1 MKKIKV
7 NRGHPLLPV
16 VVPQHQIYCSLSFK
30 WQLSRELTLFKNTGP
45 WYAES
50 SSFCELHGDL
60 RGSFQNQS
68 VLVIENWSWCHCRI
82 LKSRHVWWP
91 RAKSWFFSRY
101 KGEEKSAGRNFKQ
114 DWRPRWAMQCHTPS
128 TIKRY
133 KQTPPAR
140 YRRFTE
146 IMQTFISLLASVT
159 SRWLPALESGGWVRN
174 SDNGL
179 VHAWSVQIWS
189 LGSPSWVRP
198 CSNPGEN
205 SHFLSCSP
213 LPTQVHGKI
222 HAFGDVV
229 TAEPLE

>member
-1 MKKIKV
+1 MSQT
-7 NRGHPLLPV
+7 PLKLHSSIIWALSVLRNYVLDHQSSVYIQKFTLGVSLRPCAQGWRKSRWTEATPTPV
-16 VVPQHQIYCSLSFK
+16 VVPQHQILYHLSFK

-50 SSFCELHGDL
+50 SSACELHGDL

-68 VLVIENWSWCHCRI
+68 VPVIENWSWCHCRI

-146 IMQTFISLLASVT
+146 IMQTFISLPASVT
-159 SRWLPALESGGWVRN
+159 SRWLPALESRR
-174 SDNGL
+174 
-179 VHAWSVQIWS
+179 
-189 LGSPSWVRP
+189 LG
-198 CSNPGEN
+198 
-205 SHFLSCSP
+205 
-213 LPTQVHGKI
+213 
-222 HAFGDVV
+222 
-229 TAEPLE
+229 